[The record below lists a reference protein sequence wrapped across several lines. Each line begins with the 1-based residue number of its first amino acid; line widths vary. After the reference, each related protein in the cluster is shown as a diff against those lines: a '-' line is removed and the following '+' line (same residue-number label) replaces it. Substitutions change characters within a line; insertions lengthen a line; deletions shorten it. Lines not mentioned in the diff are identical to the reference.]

1 MARRATSAAINACII
16 GLAVAAF
23 AASAMVTS
31 GNVDTLRA
39 LSVGTVVDL
48 LLTPDGRSLLGDAA
62 IVAVILCFAYQALF
76 FTFSTATPGM
86 RCTRIGLCT
95 FDDNNPSRKR
105 MRHRVLAVL
114 LSAVPFGLGFIW
126 AALDEERL
134 SWHDRV
140 SGTYQRE
147 Y

>member
-1 MARRATSAAINACII
+1 M
-16 GLAVAAF
+16 L
-23 AASAMVTS
+23 
-31 GNVDTLRA
+31 
-39 LSVGTVVDL
+39 
-48 LLTPDGRSLLGDAA
+48 
-62 IVAVILCFAYQALF
+62 LCFAYQALF

-86 RCTRIGLCT
+86 RFLRIGLCT

-105 MRHRVLAVL
+105 MRRRILAVL

-140 SGTYQRE
+140 SGTYQRQ